1 MRGML
6 PFRGKRGPHRRRED
20 LVEVFDEFF
29 APDFWGRGMST
40 DIQETDDTYLMEIEL
55 PGYDKDNIEVE
66 LKDNL
71 LTITAK
77 KDEEFEE
84 EKQNYIHRER
94 KRGTLQRCFTIDQ
107 NVDPENIEAEFKNG
121 ILNLKL
127 PKKQKGTGDKK
138 SIDIK

>member
-6 PFRGKRGPHRRRED
+6 PFRGRIGPRRRRED
-20 LVEVFDEFF
+20 LVDVFDEFF
-29 APDFWGRGMST
+29 APDFGNRGMST
-40 DIQETDDTYLMEIEL
+40 DIQETDEAYLMEIEL
-55 PGYDKDNIEVE
+55 PGYDKDNIEIE

-84 EKQNYIHRER
+84 EKQNYIHKER
-94 KRGTLQRCFTIDQ
+94 KRGTFQRCFSIDQ
-107 NVDPENIEAEFKNG
+107 NVDPEIIEAEFKNG

-127 PKKQKGTGDKK
+127 PKKQKGNGDRRT
-138 SIDIK
+138 IDIK

>member
-6 PFRGKRGPHRRRED
+6 PFRGRIGTRRRRED
-20 LVEVFDEFF
+20 LVDVFDEIFG
-29 APDFWGRGMST
+29 PDFWNRGMST
-40 DIQETDDTYLMEIEL
+40 DIQETDDAYLMEIEL

-77 KDEEFEE
+77 IDEEVEE

-94 KRGTLQRCFTIDQ
+94 KQGTFQRCFSIDQ
-107 NVDPENIEAEFKNG
+107 NVDPEIIEAEFKNG

-127 PKKQKGTGDKK
+127 PKKQKGNGDKRT
-138 SIDIK
+138 IDIK